1 MIRFRIGHRWKREPA
16 DPPHDSVALELD
28 GVNLLPGAV
37 EESLAEA
44 VPALV
49 GAVAAVHAGSQRL
62 AQVSLAE
69 AHLELV
75 LRRSGADIELQ
86 VASLSR
92 PARLL
97 RPPLRLD
104 AEELAEA
111 ARVCGRDF
119 LKDISQVAPRA
130 LSPEHRQGLERALGT
145 LEEAAHHPE
154 ELRPQ
159 PFTRRVAPPA
169 VPGFGF
175 ALEDADDVLRRS
187 AREKGPALA
196 SLLCPGEVWL
206 SLPDRPVAWRAPG
219 PPFLTV
225 LELTRQAADLARAV
239 ELGEPRFAFEPA
251 GVRPELMLDLKAGEG
266 RLGGTSVPLQ
276 GEALVEAMF
285 HLGQALAVAMSERER
300 ALAGNPYLVELTE
313 RCREGLSHVRGAVQP
328 PEERAPAMARTAP
341 SPGVSRP
348 LKVPGRLRR
357 LRFQSL
363 WEQRKLSD
371 ADQGR
376 LMLGRQGLVFSSP
389 RMACAF
395 ERKTGKQ
402 LWRRAATHGV
412 AASVDGYSLGASAV
426 RLCGFQGKGASAR
439 WLHDHDG
446 LHIGPLLLRQDGL
459 LLTLSDD
466 RIALA
471 FNEVTGREMWRL
483 APPRT
488 RRSHLGVQAHRALL
502 ATDSGYLYGL
512 DLADG
517 QVRFRMSASLP
528 FLGPPVPW
536 GRRFVALLGQG
547 SHCALL
553 LSDAHTG
560 EAVWTYE
567 MSLALPS
574 TPLPSGK
581 RLFIAGELEGEGVL
595 LCIDANGQ
603 TRWQRALH
611 LGPGPYALAKLPGGV
626 LVTSALGAAAR
637 MSDDGEVDW
646 RVGAAGEQLSKALL
660 PVISRGVVLVPGER
674 VRAVDPDSGNV
685 LAEVRAGAGLTALQA
700 DAQLNLYFLDELGTL
715 SAYKLTSHFAVV
727 EN

>member
-1 MIRFRIGHRWKREPA
+1 M
-16 DPPHDSVALELD
+16 
-28 GVNLLPGAV
+28 NLLPGAV
-37 EESLAEA
+37 EEALAEA

-49 GAVAAVHAGSQRL
+49 EAVAALHAGSQRL

-75 LRRSGADIELQ
+75 LRRSGTDIELQ

-104 AEELAEA
+104 AEELVEA
-111 ARVCGRDF
+111 ARTCGRDF
-119 LKDISQVAPRA
+119 LEDISRVAPRA
-130 LSPEHRQGLERALGT
+130 LSKEHEQGLERALRK
-145 LEEAAHHPE
+145 LEEPAYHPE

-159 PFTRRVAPPA
+159 PFTRRVAPPN

-175 ALEDADDVLRRS
+175 ALEDPDDVLRRS

-206 SLPDRPVAWRAPG
+206 SLPERPVAWRAVG

-239 ELGEPRFAFEPA
+239 ELGEPRFSFEPA
-251 GVRPELMLDLKAGEG
+251 GVRPELVLDLKAGEV
-266 RLGGTSVPLQ
+266 RLGGSSFPLQ

-285 HLGQALAVAMSERER
+285 HLGQALAVAMAERER
-300 ALAGNPYLVELTE
+300 ALAGNPYLVELGE
-313 RCREGLSHVRGAVQP
+313 RCREGLSHVRGAVLP
-328 PEERAPAMARTAP
+328 PEESAPAMARMAP
-341 SPGVSRP
+341 SPGASRP

-363 WEQRKLSD
+363 WEQRKLAD

-488 RRSHLGVQAHRALL
+488 RRSHLGIQAHRALL
-502 ATDSGYLYGL
+502 ATDSGY
-512 DLADG
+512 
-517 QVRFRMSASLP
+517 
-528 FLGPPVPW
+528 
-536 GRRFVALLGQG
+536 
-547 SHCALL
+547 
-553 LSDAHTG
+553 
-560 EAVWTYE
+560 
-567 MSLALPS
+567 
-574 TPLPSGK
+574 
-581 RLFIAGELEGEGVL
+581 
-595 LCIDANGQ
+595 
-603 TRWQRALH
+603 
-611 LGPGPYALAKLPGGV
+611 
-626 LVTSALGAAAR
+626 
-637 MSDDGEVDW
+637 
-646 RVGAAGEQLSKALL
+646 
-660 PVISRGVVLVPGER
+660 
-674 VRAVDPDSGNV
+674 
-685 LAEVRAGAGLTALQA
+685 
-700 DAQLNLYFLDELGTL
+700 
-715 SAYKLTSHFAVV
+715 
-727 EN
+727 